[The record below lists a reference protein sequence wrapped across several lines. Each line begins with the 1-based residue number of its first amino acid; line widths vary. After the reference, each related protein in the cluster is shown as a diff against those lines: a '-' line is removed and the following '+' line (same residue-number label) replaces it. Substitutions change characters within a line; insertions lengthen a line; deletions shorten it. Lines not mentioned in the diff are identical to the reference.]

1 MTTTSLP
8 RCALALACTAWLSAA
23 QAGIVENFESYAPG
37 TFPSPTW
44 LDAPGFAP
52 VPQGFPVVT
61 LPSARVVATT
71 DALGQATQALQ
82 LADSLGSPR
91 GIYTVDGLAP
101 VKTVQA
107 DVRVLRYSDGNPAI
121 TGPAQDTPFSLGF
134 FDANPAAS
142 PFGTLYISS
151 ATHTWH
157 LFYDGVFASDPAGD
171 DLDMQLS
178 ADLERWY
185 TAFFTYD
192 TVHRSLRAQVN
203 DTASGQVLRI
213 NTIQYTDNGLSDHFD
228 GTLIWGLE
236 ASATVPSQPGQATRA
251 NIAQFDNIITGGQ
264 SIPEP
269 AAAPLV
275 LAALLA
281 LRWTRRLP
289 RGRAQG

>member
-1 MTTTSLP
+1 MSPPSLP
-8 RCALALACTAWLSAA
+8 RGALALACTAWLSAA

-44 LDAPGFAP
+44 LDAASFQPAP
-52 VPQGFPVVT
+52 PGFPVVSV
-61 LPSARVVATT
+61 PSARVVSTT
-71 DALGQATQALQ
+71 DAQGQATQALQ
-82 LADSLGSPR
+82 LADSLGSAR
-91 GIYTVDGLAP
+91 GIYTVDGLSP

-107 DVRVLRYSDGNPAI
+107 DVRVMRYSDGNPAI

-203 DTASGQVLRI
+203 DTATGQVLRI

-228 GTLIWGLE
+228 GTLVWGLE
-236 ASATVPSQPGQATRA
+236 ASATVPSQAGQATRA
-251 NIAQFDNIITGGQ
+251 NIAQFDNINLGGNPV
-264 SIPEP
+264 PEP
-269 AAAPLV
+269 ASALLV
-275 LAALLA
+275 LGALLA
-281 LRWTRRLP
+281 LGLTRQQRQ
-289 RGRAQG
+289 R